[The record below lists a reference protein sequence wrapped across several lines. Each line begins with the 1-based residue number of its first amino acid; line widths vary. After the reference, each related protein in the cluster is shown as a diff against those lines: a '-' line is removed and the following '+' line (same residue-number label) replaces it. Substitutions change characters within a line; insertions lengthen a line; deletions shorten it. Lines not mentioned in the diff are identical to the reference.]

1 MSAGDMERTV
11 PSVLIWHAYL
21 LTCLSNL
28 CSESDSGES
37 STSSKEAKEGA
48 GADADMDVE
57 DDEDKPTGPSDPNDL
72 SAYNLD
78 NYDEEV
84 SRGTG
89 EQGDTWERGWSVM
102 ED

>member
-1 MSAGDMERTV
+1 MHISTNVSFGLR
-11 PSVLIWHAYL
+11 
-21 LTCLSNL
+21 
-28 CSESDSGES
+28 SESDSGES
-37 STSSKEAKEGA
+37 STSSKEGKEDA
-48 GADADMDVE
+48 DADADMDVE

-89 EQGDTWERGWSVM
+89 EQGNTWI
-102 ED
+102 EDG